1 MLLYPSRCVYCG
13 EWIDGKQ
20 QGLCD
25 ACRKQAEQ
33 EMGQIY
39 CPAPEHV
46 EQVICAG
53 RYQGKLRGAI
63 LRMKFGSR
71 GQAVMLPL
79 AGLMEQAWEL
89 HHMPRPDVLTCVP
102 ISPLRLRT
110 RGYDQSAEM
119 AKYLTEQWNIPFVP
133 ALQRRMLS
141 RMQSKLHVEQ
151 RWDNAR
157 KSFYLRRNTQLD
169 GKHVLL
175 VDDIVTTGAS
185 ISCCA
190 ALLRKA
196 GAQTVWV
203 LAAARAG
210 ND

>member
-13 EWIDGKQ
+13 NWVDGKQ
-20 QGLCD
+20 QRLCE

-33 EMGQIY
+33 EMKQIY
-39 CPAPEHV
+39 CPAPEQV

-53 RYQGKLRGAI
+53 RYQGELKGAI
-63 LRMKFGSR
+63 LRMKFGSH
-71 GQAVMLPL
+71 GQANLLPL
-79 AGLMEQAWEL
+79 AGLMEQAWKL
-89 HHMPRPDVLTCVP
+89 HGMPRPDAITCVP
-102 ISPLRLRT
+102 ISPLRLRN

-119 AKYLTEQWNIPFVP
+119 AKYLAKQWKVPFVP

-157 KSFYLRRNTQLD
+157 KSFYLRRNTRLE
-169 GKHVLL
+169 GKTVLL

-196 GAQTVWV
+196 GAETVWV
-203 LAAARAG
+203 LAAAKAG
-210 ND
+210 NA